1 MTTEAI
7 GNSWNILNAI
17 SGHKY
22 HQNQTKASAVLV
34 VIEQWK

>member
-34 VIEQWK
+34 VIEQ